1 MRGTREEQQKQNI
14 GRTKRYFYGRTRV
27 TYFMLNVAVLSFSIL
42 SDYNKIHIV
51 MSEKKEQFIVLLKN
65 TLYHNNNT
73 D

>member
-14 GRTKRYFYGRTRV
+14 GRMKRKIAYFYGRTRL

-51 MSEKKEQFIVLLKN
+51 MSEKRN
-65 TLYHNNNT
+65 SSLYY
-73 D
+73 